1 MRHLILADNQAI
13 TRLGV
18 KYLALEAGRELS
30 SIKEAVGLQE
40 LSMMLSSYPDS
51 VVIIDYTLF
60 DCTADQLW
68 ILKERFPQSVFV
80 LFSDALSESFIRRMV
95 LGSIQFS
102 LLFKDSDVHEVAA
115 CLDEAEQ
122 WRQYIC
128 MKAKSWLYE
137 KERDAVS
144 DMPQLTMTEKEV
156 LRSLTLGKTTK
167 EIAAERFLSVYT
179 VMTHRK
185 NIFRKLNVNNAQEA
199 IRYALRAGIVNVAEY
214 CI

>member
-68 ILKERFPQSVFV
+68 ILKERFSQSVFV

-102 LLFKDSDVHEVAA
+102 LLFKDSDVHEVTA

-122 WRQYIC
+122 GRQYIC
-128 MKAKSWLYE
+128 MKAKGWLYE

-156 LRSLTLGKTTK
+156 LRSLALGKTTK

>member
-18 KYLALEAGRELS
+18 KYLALEAGREL
-30 SIKEAVGLQE
+30 KEAVGLQE

-122 WRQYIC
+122 GRQYIC

-137 KERDAVS
+137 KERDVVS

-156 LRSLTLGKTTK
+156 LRSLALGKTTK

>member
-80 LFSDALSESFIRRMV
+80 LFSDALSGSFIRRMV

-102 LLFKDSDVHEVAA
+102 LLFKDSDVYEVTT

-122 WRQYIC
+122 GRQYIC

-137 KERDAVS
+137 KERDVVS

-156 LRSLTLGKTTK
+156 LRSLALGKTTK

>member
-102 LLFKDSDVHEVAA
+102 LLFKDSDVHEVTA

-122 WRQYIC
+122 GWQYIC

-156 LRSLTLGKTTK
+156 LRSLALGKTTK

>member
-122 WRQYIC
+122 GRLYIC

-156 LRSLTLGKTTK
+156 LRSLALGKTTK

>member
-1 MRHLILADNQAI
+1 M
-13 TRLGV
+13 
-18 KYLALEAGRELS
+18 
-30 SIKEAVGLQE
+30 QE

-122 WRQYIC
+122 GRQYIC
-128 MKAKSWLYE
+128 MKQKVGCM
-137 KERDAVS
+137 K
-144 DMPQLTMTEKEV
+144 
-156 LRSLTLGKTTK
+156 
-167 EIAAERFLSVYT
+167 
-179 VMTHRK
+179 
-185 NIFRKLNVNNAQEA
+185 
-199 IRYALRAGIVNVAEY
+199 RAG
-214 CI
+214 CCF

>member
-1 MRHLILADNQAI
+1 
-13 TRLGV
+13 
-18 KYLALEAGRELS
+18 
-30 SIKEAVGLQE
+30 
-40 LSMMLSSYPDS
+40 
-51 VVIIDYTLF
+51 
-60 DCTADQLW
+60 
-68 ILKERFPQSVFV
+68 
-80 LFSDALSESFIRRMV
+80 MV

-102 LLFKDSDVHEVAA
+102 LLFKDSDVHEVTA

-122 WRQYIC
+122 GRQYIC

-156 LRSLTLGKTTK
+156 LRSLALGKTTK

>member
-122 WRQYIC
+122 RRQYIC

>member
-1 MRHLILADNQAI
+1 MQH
-13 TRLGV
+13 
-18 KYLALEAGRELS
+18 YLCLKHIG
-30 SIKEAVGLQE
+30 
-40 LSMMLSSYPDS
+40 D
-51 VVIIDYTLF
+51 TLF

-68 ILKERFPQSVFV
+68 ILKERFSQSVFV

-102 LLFKDSDVHEVAA
+102 LLFKDSDVHEVTT

-122 WRQYIC
+122 GRQYIC

-137 KERDAVS
+137 KERNAVS
-144 DMPQLTMTEKEV
+144 DIPQLTMTEKEV
-156 LRSLTLGKTTK
+156 LRSLALGKTTK

>member
-1 MRHLILADNQAI
+1 
-13 TRLGV
+13 
-18 KYLALEAGRELS
+18 
-30 SIKEAVGLQE
+30 
-40 LSMMLSSYPDS
+40 MMLSSYPDS

-80 LFSDALSESFIRRMV
+80 LFSDALSGSFIRRMV

-102 LLFKDSDVHEVAA
+102 LLFKDSDVYEVTT

-122 WRQYIC
+122 GRQYIC

-156 LRSLTLGKTTK
+156 LRSLALGKTTK

>member
-1 MRHLILADNQAI
+1 MADNQAI

-80 LFSDALSESFIRRMV
+80 LFSDALSGSFIRRMV

-102 LLFKDSDVHEVAA
+102 LLFKDSDVYEVTT

-122 WRQYIC
+122 GRQYIC

-137 KERDAVS
+137 KERDVVS

-156 LRSLTLGKTTK
+156 LRSLALGKTTK

>member
-115 CLDEAEQ
+115 CLDESEQ
-122 WRQYIC
+122 GRQYIC

>member
-95 LGSIQFS
+95 LGGIQFS
-102 LLFKDSDVHEVAA
+102 LLFKD
-115 CLDEAEQ
+115 
-122 WRQYIC
+122 
-128 MKAKSWLYE
+128 
-137 KERDAVS
+137 
-144 DMPQLTMTEKEV
+144 
-156 LRSLTLGKTTK
+156 
-167 EIAAERFLSVYT
+167 
-179 VMTHRK
+179 
-185 NIFRKLNVNNAQEA
+185 
-199 IRYALRAGIVNVAEY
+199 
-214 CI
+214 

>member
-40 LSMMLSSYPDS
+40 LSMVLSSYPDS
-51 VVIIDYTLF
+51 VVVIDYTLF

-68 ILKERFPQSVFV
+68 ILKERFLQSVFV

-102 LLFKDSDVHEVAA
+102 LLFKDSDVHEVTT

-122 WRQYIC
+122 GRQYIC

-137 KERDAVS
+137 KERNAVS
-144 DMPQLTMTEKEV
+144 DIPQLTMTEKEV
-156 LRSLTLGKTTK
+156 LRSLALGKTTK